1 MRGYLTDYD
10 CIRGCQTLEPRRNV
24 RRLPQGE
31 LLLPPAAADLAD
43 DYQPGVDAEPHGQ
56 AHPVRRS
63 RRVFNV
69 PMASTIPSPQRT
81 ARWTSSSCAWG

>member
-1 MRGYLTDYD
+1 MFGV
-10 CIRGCQTLEPRRNV
+10 PRASCS
-24 RRLPQGE
+24 
-31 LLLPPAAADLAD
+31 PPAAADLAD

-56 AHPVRRS
+56 AHPVPRS